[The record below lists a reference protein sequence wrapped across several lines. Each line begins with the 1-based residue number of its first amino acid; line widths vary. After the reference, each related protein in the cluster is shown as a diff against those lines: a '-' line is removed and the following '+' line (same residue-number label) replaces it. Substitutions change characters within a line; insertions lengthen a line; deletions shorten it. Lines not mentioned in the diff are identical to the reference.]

1 MAKSSSSDRGR
12 KPAAKSGKATG
23 KTGGAAPAKRAKPA
37 PAEVFEPGQSIE
49 WTVAADPASPLL
61 PPTGGGDEGS
71 MAQGKPLTGMYEDY
85 FLDYASY
92 VILDRAVPYVD
103 DGLKPVQR
111 RILHAMYELD
121 DGRYNKVANLIG
133 SAMQFHPHGDA
144 SIGDALVGMG
154 QRELLIDTQGNWGNV
169 LTGDNAAAPRY
180 IEARLSKFAK
190 EVVFN
195 PKTTGWQLSYDGRK
209 QEPVTLPVKFPLLLA
224 QGADGIAVG
233 LSTKILPHN
242 FCELIEAS
250 IAVLRRKAFVLHPDF
265 IGGGLID
272 VSDYRAGERGGR
284 IRCRARIAERDKKT
298 LVITE
303 LPFGTTT
310 TSLID
315 SILKANE
322 KGKIKIRQVEDN
334 TARAVEI
341 VIHLAAGV
349 SPDMTID
356 ALYAFSDCEVSIA
369 PNCCVIVNDKPLF
382 TTVDEVLRLAT
393 QRTVHLLQQEL
404 EIRLDELEAQWHF
417 SSLEKIF
424 IEKRIYRVLEEA
436 ESFEQALDMILAGL
450 KQHIK
455 KLRRPITPEDLIK
468 LTEIRIKRISKFDSE
483 RANEAIAAIEAE
495 LAEVQGYLSNL
506 TAYAIKY
513 YESLLKTYGKGRERR
528 TEIRTFDAINTRA
541 VAAATHKL
549 YVNRAE
555 GFVGTSLRKDE
566 YIADCSDL
574 DEVIVFRADGVM
586 QVSKVSE
593 KAFFGKNIVHVEVF
607 KRGDDRMVYHMV
619 YQDGKHGNV
628 LVKRFQVGGVTRDK
642 EYHLTRGTAGTQ
654 VHYFS
659 ANPNG
664 ESEVVSVTLK
674 PNPRLR
680 KTQLDFDFSTLAIKG
695 RQATGN
701 ILSRHAV
708 KKVVRKSR
716 GASTLGGRPL
726 YFDTAAMRLNADGYG
741 HFIGTFEAEDQILV
755 LYADGSYEL
764 TTTDLGQRFDS
775 AGKPLEVGKFYPER
789 VVTAL
794 YLDGGDTYCK
804 RFQIETSTAG
814 KKYSYLPEESA
825 KLLIATS
832 NENPS
837 VKLKFK
843 KGDVEVNPEELV
855 EVMGWKARGKR
866 LPYDKVQGAE
876 LLWFEGLGEVSDEEA
891 ALEAD
896 PPSEGPKTTLF

>member
-1 MAKSSSSDRGR
+1 MAKKKATTGPAKSTKTKGATIGTSGKSA
-12 KPAAKSGKATG
+12 AAKAEVYAPGQTVEWSVDASA
-23 KTGGAAPAKRAKPA
+23 GGAAGETGMGHVRALPA
-37 PAEVFEPGQSIE
+37 
-49 WTVAADPASPLL
+49 
-61 PPTGGGDEGS
+61 
-71 MAQGKPLTGMYEDY
+71 MYEDY
-85 FLDYASY
+85 FIDYASY

-121 DGRYNKVANLIG
+121 DGRFNKVANLIG
-133 SAMQFHPHGDA
+133 ATMMYHPHGDA
-144 SIGDALVGMG
+144 SIGDALVGIG
-154 QRELLIDTQGNWGNV
+154 QRNLLVETQGNWGNV
-169 LTGDNAAAPRY
+169 FTGDSAAAPRY

-195 PKTTGWQLSYDGRK
+195 PKTTPWQLSYDGRK
-209 QEPVTLPVKFPLLLA
+209 QEPVTLPIKFPLLVA

-242 FCELIEAS
+242 FCEIIEAC
-250 IAVLRRKAFVLHPDF
+250 IAVLRKRSFTLVPDF
-265 IGGGLID
+265 ISGGLVD

-284 IRCRARIAERDKKT
+284 VRCRARIVERDKKT
-298 LVITE
+298 LAITE
-303 LPFGTTT
+303 LPYGTTT

-315 SILKANE
+315 SIVKANE

-341 VIHLAAGV
+341 VIHLATGV

-356 ALYAFSDCEVSIA
+356 ALYAFTDCEVSIA
-369 PNCCVIVNDKPLF
+369 PNCCVIVDDKPRF
-382 TTVDEVLRLAT
+382 TTVDEVLRLSV
-393 QRTVHLLQQEL
+393 QRTVNLLKQEL
-404 EIRLDELEAQWHF
+404 EIRLEELEAQWHF
-417 SSLEKIF
+417 ASLEKIF

-436 ESFEQALDMILAGL
+436 DSFEQALEMILAGL
-450 KQHIK
+450 KQYIK
-455 KLRRPITPEDLIK
+455 KLRRPITDDDLIK
-468 LTEIRIKRISKFDSE
+468 LTEIRIKRISKFDSK
-483 RANEAIAAIEAE
+483 RADEAIAALETEIDEVKGN
-495 LAEVQGYLSNL
+495 LANL
-506 TAYAIKY
+506 TDYAVRY
-513 YESLLKTYGKGRERR
+513 FQGLLKTYGKGRERR
-528 TEIRTFDAINTRA
+528 TEVRTFDAINTRA
-541 VAAATHKL
+541 VAAATLKL

-566 YIADCSDL
+566 FVGECSDL
-574 DEVIVFRADGVM
+574 DEIIVFRADGVM

-593 KAFFGKNIVHVEVF
+593 KAFFGKNIVHIDVF

-642 EYHLTRGTAGTQ
+642 EYHLTRGTAGTL
-654 VHYFS
+654 VHHFS

-680 KTQLDFDFSTLAIKG
+680 KTQFDFDFGELAIKG
-695 RQATGN
+695 RQAAGN

-708 KKVVRKSR
+708 RKVVHKSR
-716 GASTLGGRPL
+716 GTSTLGGRPL
-726 YFDTAAMRLNADGYG
+726 YFDTASMRLNADGYG
-741 HFIGTFEAEDQILV
+741 QFIGTFDADDQLLI

-764 TTTDLGQRFDS
+764 TTTDLNQRFDS

-789 VVTAL
+789 VLSAV
-794 YLDGGDTYCK
+794 YLDGGEAYLK

-814 KKYSYLPEESA
+814 KRYSYLPDEKA
-825 KLLIATS
+825 QLLIATS
-832 NENPS
+832 NESPWF
-837 VKLKFK
+837 KLKLK
-843 KGDVEVNPEELV
+843 KGEAELNAEDTV

-866 LPYDKVQGAE
+866 LGYDKVVGAE
-876 LLWFEGLGEVSDEEA
+876 LLWFQGLGEVSAEEA
-891 ALEAD
+891 ALSDDAD
-896 PPSEGPKTTLF
+896 ASDKPQGTLF